1 MGCIRS
7 IFLFCLAPF
16 KYDAS
21 IAGVDDRFCIRWN
34 YMRKKLLFIFV
45 GIFGVALAASASRSP
60 LEKFIEDKEFCA
72 YMAALPENDSGEFLK
87 RYQAAIHNAVSF
99 IRKNNQNTTES
110 QALFSVKAKC
120 DEALKSMLHYK

>member
-1 MGCIRS
+1 MCCIRS
-7 IFLFCLAPF
+7 IFLFSLALF

-21 IAGVDDRFCIRWN
+21 IAGVNVDSAFDGNC
-34 YMRKKLLFIFV
+34 MLKKILIIFV

-87 RYQAAIHNAVSF
+87 RYQVAIHNTVSF

-110 QALFSVKAKC
+110 QALFSIKAKC
-120 DEALKSMLHYK
+120 DEALNSMLHYK